1 MGRFLGISSDLEIIK
16 CASKLGYGSS
26 VVGIWS
32 KFKWPLEALC
42 FSLETFAR

>member
-1 MGRFLGISSDLEIIK
+1 MCSFLGNSSDLEILK

-26 VVGIWS
+26 EVGIWS
-32 KFKWPLEALC
+32 QFNWPLEALC